1 MDTLLLNASSF
12 KLDIDKL
19 TSNVVEGALV
29 VVVAVGFVVV
39 VVELLACVV
48 EFCA

>member
-29 VVVAVGFVVV
+29 VVVGFVVV